1 MYNLQNYYFYKL
13 FFDMTKMFL
22 SLLIIMMSFLMMFLN
37 HPLSMGLMILIQTF
51 FICLISGM
59 LIKTYW
65 FSYILFLTF
74 LGGLLV
80 LFIYVSSIASNEM
93 FNSSFLFKMILF
105 YMILFSLMISILF
118 MFNLKW
124 MNMSNNNTDMNNL
137 FNIYLFFNNEN
148 KINLSKL
155 YNNQTFLMMMMM
167 VIYLFIT
174 LIAVVKIT
182 NIFYGPIRSS
192 IN

>member
-1 MYNLQNYYFYKL
+1 MMKFMFSLMSIMIS
-13 FFDMTKMFL
+13 FFML
-22 SLLIIMMSFLMMFLN
+22 FLN
-37 HPLSMGLMILIQTF
+37 NPLSMGLMILIQTLLT
-51 FICLISGM
+51 CLMTGM

-93 FNSSFLFKMILF
+93 FKPVINFKKLIFFLFVFIYLIT
-105 YMILFSLMISILF
+105 YIY
-118 MFNLKW
+118 
-124 MNMSNNNTDMNNL
+124 MNNITWL
-137 FNIYLFFNNEN
+137 NLSMNSDMDNFYKLMLFFNNEN

-155 YNNQTFLMMMMM
+155 YNSQTFLVMMML

-174 LIAVVKIT
+174 LIAIVKIT

-192 IN
+192 LN

>member
-1 MYNLQNYYFYKL
+1 MLKMIFSL
-13 FFDMTKMFL
+13 MLIMISFFML
-22 SLLIIMMSFLMMFLN
+22 SLN
-37 HPLSMGLMILIQTF
+37 NPLSMGLMILIQTLLT
-51 FICLISGM
+51 CLLSSM
-59 LIKTYW
+59 MIKTYW

-93 FNSSFLFKMILF
+93 FKPMINLKKIC
-105 YMILFSLMISILF
+105 YFSLIMIMMIYYMYMNNIL
-118 MFNLKW
+118 W
-124 MNMSNNNTDMNNL
+124 MNFSMNADMNN
-137 FNIYLFFNNEN
+137 FNEMILFFNNEN

-155 YNNQTFLMMMMM
+155 YNNQTFLIMMML

-192 IN
+192 LN

>member
-1 MYNLQNYYFYKL
+1 MMISF
-13 FFDMTKMFL
+13 
-22 SLLIIMMSFLMMFLN
+22 IMLFLN
-37 HPLSMGLMILIQTF
+37 NPLSMGLMILIQTLLT
-51 FICLISGM
+51 CLLTGM
-59 LIKTYW
+59 MIKTYW

-93 FNSSFLFKMILF
+93 FKPMFNMKKMFFFLFVFTLLIQ
-105 YMILFSLMISILF
+105 LMY
-118 MFNLKW
+118 FNNMSW
-124 MNMSNNNTDMNNL
+124 MNLSMNSDMINFYDL
-137 FNIYLFFNNEN
+137 MLFFNNEN

-155 YNNQTFLMMMMM
+155 YNNQTFLIMMMLI
-167 VIYLFIT
+167 IYLFIT

-192 IN
+192 LN

>member
-1 MYNLQNYYFYKL
+1 
-13 FFDMTKMFL
+13 MTKMIF
-22 SLLIIMMSFLMMFLN
+22 SLLLIMISIYMYMLN
-37 HPLSMGLMILIQTF
+37 NPLSMGLMILFQTLLS
-51 FICLISGM
+51 CLLSGM

-93 FNSSFLFKMILF
+93 FKPT
-105 YMILFSLMISILF
+105 
-118 MFNLKW
+118 FNLKKISLFLLMFLIMIQFIYYNNMYW
-124 MNMSNNNTDMNNL
+124 MNLSFNSDMNNFMEL
-137 FNIYLFFNNEN
+137 NFFFNNEN

-155 YNNQTFLMMMMM
+155 YNNQTFLIMMML

-182 NIFYGPIRSS
+182 NIYYGPLRSS
-192 IN
+192 LN